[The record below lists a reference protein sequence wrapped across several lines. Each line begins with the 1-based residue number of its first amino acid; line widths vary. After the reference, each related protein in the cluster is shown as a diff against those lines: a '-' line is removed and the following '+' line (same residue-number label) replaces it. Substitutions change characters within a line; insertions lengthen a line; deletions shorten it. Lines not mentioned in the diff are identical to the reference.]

1 MVEHI
6 AIIGLIVGAGYWI
19 ISPLLKSDQL
29 NSSLISDS
37 DERLKQLTS
46 EKEGAYATI
55 KELEFDLEMG
65 KLSTEDYETL
75 KGQYMLEALDCMKE
89 IDALQSNESRKES
102 LTEKDIEDEIEQEI
116 SELRSGRSR
125 KTASVFCSDCGTEA
139 SSQDRFCFS
148 CGAKLVKR

>member
-6 AIIGLIVGAGYWI
+6 VIIGLIVGAGYWI
-19 ISPLLKSDQL
+19 ISPLMKSDQL
-29 NSSLISDS
+29 NISLTSES
-37 DERLKQLTS
+37 DERLEQLTS

-89 IDALQSNESRKES
+89 IDALQSNESRRES
-102 LTEKDIEDEIEQEI
+102 LTEKDIEDEIEQEV
-116 SELRSGRSR
+116 SQLRSSRSS
-125 KTASVFCSDCGTEA
+125 KTASVFCTHCGTKA
-139 SSQDRFCFS
+139 SSRDRFCS
-148 CGAKLVKR
+148 QCGTRIS

>member
-29 NSSLISDS
+29 TSFLTSKT

-75 KGQYMLEALDCMKE
+75 KGQYMFDALDCMKE

-102 LTEKDIEDEIEQEI
+102 LTEKDIEDEIEREI

>member
-6 AIIGLIVGAGYWI
+6 VIIGLIVGAGYWI
-19 ISPLLKSDQL
+19 ISPLLKSDHL
-29 NSSLISDS
+29 NSSLTSES
-37 DERLKQLTS
+37 DERFKQLTS

-89 IDALQSNESRKES
+89 IDALQSNQSRKES
-102 LTEKDIEDEIEQEI
+102 LTEKDIEDEIEQEV
-116 SELRSGRSR
+116 SQLRNNRSK
-125 KTASVFCSDCGTEA
+125 KTDGVFCTHCGTKA
-139 SSQDRFCFS
+139 SSEDRFCS
-148 CGAKLVKR
+148 KCGTRIS